1 MTSLE
6 DRLRDAYR
14 AVTDTV
20 REDELPGL
28 HDKRARNRRRGRFGA
43 FAPLAA
49 AATVVVAIVAS
60 VAVPKLANS
69 PGRLA
74 NPVSSRA
81 ARTTGTG
88 VSTPTEA
95 SAPGRSAAMATSS
108 ASRTA
113 PGALCPALTAGV
125 DGSVAPLFCAH
136 GTDNPAALAY
146 YQGGWVKGFTPK
158 VLALPSTA
166 SYGQV
171 VGAVCADIF
180 GHGSPMGLQ
189 TEQQAYDLAANRAG
203 WRYHIN
209 TVNGLSCPVVGTSWA
224 RGVQGYGQVEP
235 QTISNNGDP
244 ASLITHITWSSWG
257 GARAYGTGLAT
268 WVPPGQ
274 PAVNGVQEPA
284 TVVVFSLG
292 TCAGQQSYN
301 AIDWYFPQHGQQF
314 SSQRYFDSCTG
325 QRIGTGWP

>member
-14 AVTDTV
+14 VVTDTV

-28 HDKRARNRRRGRFGA
+28 SDKHTRNRRRGWFSA

-49 AATVVVAIVAS
+49 AATVAVAIVAS
-60 VAVPKLANS
+60 VAVPKLASS
-69 PGRLA
+69 PGRPA
-74 NPVSSRA
+74 NPASSQA
-81 ARTTGTG
+81 ARPAETG
-88 VSTPTEA
+88 VSTPTA
-95 SAPGRSAAMATSS
+95 PSAPVRSAAMATSS

-113 PGALCPALTAGV
+113 PGALCPTLTVGS
-125 DGSVAPLFCAH
+125 DGSVTPLFCAD

-146 YQGGWVKGFTPK
+146 YEGGWVKGFTPK
-158 VLALPSTA
+158 VLALPATA

-209 TVNGLSCPVVGTSWA
+209 TVNGLNCPAAGTS
-224 RGVQGYGQVEP
+224 
-235 QTISNNGDP
+235 
-244 ASLITHITWSSWG
+244 
-257 GARAYGTGLAT
+257 
-268 WVPPGQ
+268 
-274 PAVNGVQEPA
+274 
-284 TVVVFSLG
+284 
-292 TCAGQQSYN
+292 
-301 AIDWYFPQHGQQF
+301 
-314 SSQRYFDSCTG
+314 
-325 QRIGTGWP
+325 

>member
-28 HDKRARNRRRGRFGA
+28 YDTRARNRHRGRFSA

-49 AATVVVAIVAS
+49 AAAVIVAIV
-60 VAVPKLANS
+60 VGVTVPKLASS
-69 PGRLA
+69 PGRSA
-74 NPVSSRA
+74 NPASSRA
-81 ARTTGTG
+81 ARPAGSD
-88 VSTPTEA
+88 VSQPA
-95 SAPGRSAAMATSS
+95 

-113 PGALCPALTAGV
+113 PGVLCPTLTIGA
-125 DGSVAPLFCAH
+125 DGSVAPLFCAD

-146 YQGGWVKGFTPK
+146 YEGGWVKGFTPK
-158 VLALPSTA
+158 VLVLPATA

-171 VGAVCADIF
+171 VGAVCADIY

-209 TVNGLSCPVVGTSWA
+209 TVNGLSCPL
-224 RGVQGYGQVEP
+224 P
-235 QTISNNGDP
+235 K
-244 ASLITHITWSSWG
+244 
-257 GARAYGTGLAT
+257 
-268 WVPPGQ
+268 
-274 PAVNGVQEPA
+274 
-284 TVVVFSLG
+284 
-292 TCAGQQSYN
+292 AG
-301 AIDWYFPQHGQQF
+301 P
-314 SSQRYFDSCTG
+314 CL
-325 QRIGTGWP
+325 

>member
-28 HDKRARNRRRGRFGA
+28 YDERARNRGRGRFSA

-49 AATVVVAIVAS
+49 AAAVVVTIVAGL
-60 VAVPKLANS
+60 AVPKLASS
-69 PGRLA
+69 PGRPV
-74 NPVSSRA
+74 NPASSRA
-81 ARTTGTG
+81 ARAVGTG
-88 VSTPTEA
+88 VSKPTA
-95 SAPGRSAAMATSS
+95 PSAPVRSAPMATSS

-113 PGALCPALTAGV
+113 PGAPCPTLTVGA
-125 DGSVAPLFCAH
+125 DGTVAPLFCAN

-158 VLALPSTA
+158 VLALPAAA

-209 TVNGLSCPVVGTSWA
+209 TVNSLTCPVAGTS
-224 RGVQGYGQVEP
+224 
-235 QTISNNGDP
+235 
-244 ASLITHITWSSWG
+244 
-257 GARAYGTGLAT
+257 
-268 WVPPGQ
+268 
-274 PAVNGVQEPA
+274 
-284 TVVVFSLG
+284 
-292 TCAGQQSYN
+292 
-301 AIDWYFPQHGQQF
+301 
-314 SSQRYFDSCTG
+314 
-325 QRIGTGWP
+325 

>member
-28 HDKRARNRRRGRFGA
+28 YDKRARNRRRGRFSA

-49 AATVVVAIVAS
+49 AATVVVAVAAS
-60 VAVPKLANS
+60 VAVPELASS
-69 PGRLA
+69 PGRSA
-74 NPVSSRA
+74 NPASSRA
-81 ARTTGTG
+81 A
-88 VSTPTEA
+88 A
-95 SAPGRSAAMATSS
+95 SS

-113 PGALCPALTAGV
+113 PGAPCPTLTVGA
-125 DGSVAPLFCAH
+125 DGSVAPLLCAG

-146 YQGGWVKGFTPK
+146 YEGGWVKGFTPK
-158 VLALPSTA
+158 VLVLPATA

-203 WRYHIN
+203 WRYRIN

-224 RGVQGYGQVEP
+224 PGVQGYGQVEP
-235 QTISNNGDP
+235 QTISSNGDP
-244 ASLITHITWSSWG
+244 ASLVTHITWSSWG
-257 GARAYGTGLAT
+257 GATAYGTGFAT

-274 PAVNGVQEPA
+274 AAVTGVREPA
-284 TVVVFSLG
+284 TVVVFDLG
-292 TCAGQQSYN
+292 TCAGNQSYN
-301 AIDWYFPQHGQQF
+301 AVEWYFPQHGQQF
-314 SSQRYFDSCTG
+314 SSHRYFDSCTG
-325 QRIGTGWP
+325 HHIGTGLP

>member
-14 AVTDTV
+14 AVTDAV

-28 HDKRARNRRRGRFGA
+28 HGKRAWNRPRGRFSA

-49 AATVVVAIVAS
+49 AAAVVIAIVAS
-60 VAVPKLANS
+60 VAVPELTSS
-69 PGRLA
+69 PGRSA
-74 NPVSSRA
+74 NPAGSRPA
-81 ARTTGTG
+81 GTG
-88 VSTPTEA
+88 VSAPA
-95 SAPGRSAAMATSS
+95 APSAPARSAPMATPS

-113 PGALCPALTAGV
+113 PGVPCPTLTVGA
-125 DGSVAPLFCAH
+125 DGSVAPLFCAD

-146 YQGGWVKGFTPK
+146 YEGGWVKGFTPK
-158 VLALPSTA
+158 VLVLPATA
-166 SYGQV
+166 SYSQV

-189 TEQQAYDLAANRAG
+189 TEQQAYGLAANRAG

-224 RGVQGYGQVEP
+224 PAVQGYGQVEP
-235 QTISNNGDP
+235 QTISNNGGP
-244 ASLITHITWSSWG
+244 AGLVTHITWSSWG
-257 GARAYGTGLAT
+257 GATAYGTGLST

-284 TVVVFSLG
+284 TVVVFDLG
-292 TCAGQQSYN
+292 TCAGNQSYT
-301 AIDWYFPQHGQQF
+301 AVDWYFPQHGQHF
-314 SSQRYFDSCTG
+314 SSHSYFDSCTG

>member
-14 AVTDTV
+14 AVTETV

-28 HDKRARNRRRGRFGA
+28 YDKRARNRRRVRFGA

-69 PGRLA
+69 PGRPA
-74 NPVSSRA
+74 NPATSRA
-81 ARTTGTG
+81 ARPAGTG
-88 VSTPTEA
+88 VST
-95 SAPGRSAAMATSS
+95 
-108 ASRTA
+108 RTA
-113 PGALCPALTAGV
+113 PGAPCPALTVGT
-125 DGSVAPLFCAH
+125 DGSVAPLFCAD

-158 VLALPSTA
+158 VLALPGTA
-166 SYGQV
+166 SHGQV

-180 GHGSPMGLQ
+180 GHDSPMGLQ

-209 TVNGLSCPVVGTSWA
+209 TVNGLSCPVVGTFRA
-224 RGVQGYGQVEP
+224 ADVQGYGQVEP
-235 QTISNNGDP
+235 QTISSSDP

-257 GARAYGTGLAT
+257 GATAYGTGLAT

-274 PAVNGVQEPA
+274 PAVDGVQEPA
-284 TVVVFSLG
+284 TVVVFDLG

-301 AIDWYFPQHGQQF
+301 AVEWYFPQHGQQF
-314 SSQRYFDSCTG
+314 SSQGYFDSCTG
-325 QRIGTGWP
+325 QRIGTG

>member
-14 AVTDTV
+14 AVTDSV

-28 HDKRARNRRRGRFGA
+28 YGKRAQNRRRGRFPA

-49 AATVVVAIVAS
+49 AATVVVTIVAG
-60 VAVPKLANS
+60 VAVPKLASS
-69 PGRLA
+69 PGQPA

-81 ARTTGTG
+81 ARPAGTG
-88 VSTPTEA
+88 V
-95 SAPGRSAAMATSS
+95 
-108 ASRTA
+108 
-113 PGALCPALTAGV
+113 LCPALTVGA
-125 DGSVAPLFCAH
+125 DGSVAPLFCAD

-146 YQGGWVKGFTPK
+146 YEGGWVKGFTPK
-158 VLALPSTA
+158 VLVLPATA

-209 TVNGLSCPVVGTSWA
+209 TVNGLNCPAAGTS
-224 RGVQGYGQVEP
+224 
-235 QTISNNGDP
+235 
-244 ASLITHITWSSWG
+244 
-257 GARAYGTGLAT
+257 
-268 WVPPGQ
+268 
-274 PAVNGVQEPA
+274 
-284 TVVVFSLG
+284 
-292 TCAGQQSYN
+292 
-301 AIDWYFPQHGQQF
+301 
-314 SSQRYFDSCTG
+314 
-325 QRIGTGWP
+325 

>member
-6 DRLRDAYR
+6 DRLRGAYR

-28 HDKRARNRRRGRFGA
+28 YDNRARNRRRARFRT

-49 AATVVVAIVAS
+49 AAAVVVAIVAG
-60 VAVPKLANS
+60 VAVPELAGS
-69 PGRLA
+69 PGRPA
-74 NPVSSRA
+74 SPASSRV
-81 ARTTGTG
+81 ARSAGTG
-88 VSTPTEA
+88 VSTPAAPSA
-95 SAPGRSAAMATSS
+95 SARAAPTATSS

-113 PGALCPALTAGV
+113 SGAPCPPLTVGE
-125 DGSVAPLFCAH
+125 DGSVAPLFCAN

-146 YQGGWVKGFTPK
+146 YEGGWVKGFTPR
-158 VLALPSTA
+158 VLVLPATA
-166 SYGQV
+166 SYGEV

-189 TEQQAYDLAANRAG
+189 TEQQAYGLAANRAG

-209 TVNGLSCPVVGTSWA
+209 TVNGLNCPVVGTSW
-224 RGVQGYGQVEP
+224 GPGLQGYGQVEP

-257 GARAYGTGLAT
+257 GATAYGTGLAT

-274 PAVNGVQEPA
+274 PAANGVQEQA
-284 TVVVFSLG
+284 TVVVFNLG

-301 AIDWYFPQHGQQF
+301 AVEWYFPQHGQQF
-314 SSQRYFDSCTG
+314 SSHGYYDSCTG
-325 QRIGTGWP
+325 QRIGTG

>member
-28 HDKRARNRRRGRFGA
+28 YGERARNRRRGRFSA

-49 AATVVVAIVAS
+49 AAAVVVAIVAG
-60 VAVPKLANS
+60 VAVPRLASS
-69 PGRLA
+69 PGRPA
-74 NPVSSRA
+74 TPASSRPA
-81 ARTTGTG
+81 GTG
-88 VSTPTEA
+88 VSMSAAP
-95 SAPGRSAAMATSS
+95 SAPGRSAPMATSS

-113 PGALCPALTAGV
+113 PGVLCPTLTVGA
-125 DGSVAPLFCAH
+125 DGSVAPLFCAD

-146 YQGGWVKGFTPK
+146 YEGGWVKGFTPK
-158 VLALPSTA
+158 VLVLPATA

-171 VGAVCADIF
+171 VGAVCADIS

-209 TVNGLSCPVVGTSWA
+209 TVNGLSCPGAGTS
-224 RGVQGYGQVEP
+224 
-235 QTISNNGDP
+235 
-244 ASLITHITWSSWG
+244 
-257 GARAYGTGLAT
+257 
-268 WVPPGQ
+268 
-274 PAVNGVQEPA
+274 
-284 TVVVFSLG
+284 
-292 TCAGQQSYN
+292 
-301 AIDWYFPQHGQQF
+301 
-314 SSQRYFDSCTG
+314 
-325 QRIGTGWP
+325 